1 MTSNGSKASENV
13 GAKNLLPKYHYERSA
28 KNLVPSPMLKLHPT
42 LSLSTL
48 EENMISIQGGEF
60 LMGSEEYDDEKPIHK
75 VKLDN
80 FELCRYP
87 VSQQLWKD
95 VMESDPEELYFQ
107 NPHRPVEDV
116 SWDDIQTNFLPALR
130 EKTGS
135 NSWCLPTE
143 AQWEYAARGGK
154 YARAYTYAGSEQ
166 LKEVGW
172 YGDNSLSET
181 NPIACK
187 RPNTLGLYDMSG
199 NVFEWCQDRY
209 GENYYLELKDQ
220 YEDQPTP
227 NPGGPEEG
235 NRQVVRGGSWS
246 YFPVLARVSSR
257 FSYYPFDRDYL
268 LGFRLCRYS
277 AR

>member
-1 MTSNGSKASENV
+1 MNKQGVN
-13 GAKNLLPKYHYERSA
+13 
-28 KNLVPSPMLKLHPT
+28 
-42 LSLSTL
+42 
-48 EENMISIQGGEF
+48 IQ
-60 LMGSEEYDDEKPIHK
+60 LDD
-75 VKLDN
+75 
-80 FELCRYP
+80 FELCRFL
-87 VSQQLWKD
+87 VSQQFWFE
-95 VMESDPEELYFQ
+95 VMEQHSEKLYFQ
-107 NPHRPVEDV
+107 NPHRPVERV
-116 SWDDIQTNFLPALR
+116 SWDDIQNEFLPTLR
-130 EKTGS
+130 EKTGN

-154 YARAYTYAGSEQ
+154 HTKSLTYAGSEQ

-220 YEDQPTP
+220 YGDQPTP

-235 NRQVVRGGSWS
+235 DYQVVRGGSW
-246 YFPVLARVSSR
+246 YDLPDNARVSYR
-257 FSYYPFDRDYL
+257 YYFYPCGRYDFVC
-268 LGFRLCRYS
+268 FRLCRYS